1 MLTLSSLI
9 AIVPVLDMVRARE
22 FYESKLGLKA
32 LGAQT
37 DGGIVYGCGGGAML
51 ELCHQPGSAK
61 ADYAIASFEVDD
73 IKAEIRALEH
83 QGVIFEDYDQPDLR
97 TVRHIAKIGDEK
109 EAWFK
114 DTEGNYLCLHQE

>member
-1 MLTLSSLI
+1 MLTLSTLI
-9 AIVPVLDMVRARE
+9 AIVPVEDMVRARE
-22 FYESKLGLKA
+22 FYERKLGLKA

-37 DGGIVYGCGGGAML
+37 DGGIIYSCGGGAML
-51 ELCHQPGSAK
+51 ELCHRPDSTK
-61 ADYAIASFEVDD
+61 ADHAIASFEVND

-83 QGVIFEDYDQPDLR
+83 HGVIFEDYDQPDLK
-97 TVRHIAKIGDEK
+97 TVRHIAKIGDEQ